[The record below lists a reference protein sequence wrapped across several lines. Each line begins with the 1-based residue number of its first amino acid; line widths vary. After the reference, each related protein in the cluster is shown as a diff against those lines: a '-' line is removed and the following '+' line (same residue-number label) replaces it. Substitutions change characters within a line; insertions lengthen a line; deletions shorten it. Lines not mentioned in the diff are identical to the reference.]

1 MPYTYTEQLQRI
13 ANQYLR
19 EHGGEATTKRDIA
32 VWAVSSGLWQ
42 PQRSDLISQ
51 CAEQLAR
58 AMREEYITDPQGRSV
73 RAKHVARIE
82 QGGEQLYLWADI
94 RTAPAQHM
102 QIAFMQRRQQIVG
115 ECRQL
120 KSDVDSYNENRKPE
134 KPIQMTMNFTVDL
147 LELEAAAQVAY

>member
-32 VWAVSSGLWQ
+32 AWAVSSGLWQ

-82 QGGEQLYLWADI
+82 QRG
-94 RTAPAQHM
+94 RTVVPVGRYTDGAGTTHANCFHATPATDRGRM
-102 QIAFMQRRQQIVG
+102 
-115 ECRQL
+115 
-120 KSDVDSYNENRKPE
+120 SP
-134 KPIQMTMNFTVDL
+134 T
-147 LELEAAAQVAY
+147 

>member
-13 ANQYLR
+13 ANRYLK
-19 EHGGEATTKRDIA
+19 EHGGESATKRDIA
-32 VWAVSSGLWQ
+32 AWAVTSGLWQ

-73 RAKHVARIE
+73 RAKHVERIE

-102 QIAFMQRRQQIVG
+102 KIAFMQRRQQIVG

-120 KSDVDSYNENRKPE
+120 KADVDSYNENRKPE
-134 KPIQMTMNFTVDL
+134 KPIQMTLNFTMDL
-147 LELEAAAQVAY
+147 LKLEAATQVEY